1 MKKLRGALAAYHVS
15 FGDPKNHLDSGVGG
29 KRMKARTVVVLVTM
43 MALAFEGTFGGRKSL
58 AQEPSRAD
66 QSAETFPPDIN
77 LESRSRMPRTT
88 RDELTTEEDKQAYDH
103 LVALAPGFGQPP
115 VNGKFG
121 GTETRLLIPPV
132 ADAYRTAL
140 TYLWTKSELDQKYVD
155 LAIMV
160 AARETNGE
168 PEWVDWED
176 RAVKLNSRE
185 AIEIIRNKRDAK
197 GLGEKEQTLI
207 EFGREMFR
215 GPKVSSKT
223 FAHMERLFGKRGTL
237 AVALIMGYY
246 SNNSLLFRVYDQHLA
261 KGLKRPFPDVLA
273 MEAKEK

>member
-1 MKKLRGALAAYHVS
+1 
-15 FGDPKNHLDSGVGG
+15 
-29 KRMKARTVVVLVTM
+29 MKARTVVVLSM
-43 MALAFEGTFGGRKSL
+43 IMALPFEGTFDARKSL
-58 AQEPSRAD
+58 AQGPSPAD
-66 QSAETFPPDIN
+66 QSVEKFPADIN
-77 LESRSRMPRTT
+77 VESRSRMPRAT
-88 RDELTTEEDKQAYDH
+88 RDEFTSEEDKQAYDH
-103 LVALAPGFGQPP
+103 VVTLQPNFGKPP

-121 GTETRLLIPPV
+121 GTETRLHIPVV

-140 TYLWTKSELDQKYVD
+140 THLWTEKELDQKYVD

-185 AIEIIRNKRDAK
+185 AIEIIRNKQDTK

-207 EFGREMFR
+207 EFGREIFR
-215 GPKVSSKT
+215 DPKVSSKT
-223 FAHMERLFGKRGTL
+223 FADMERLFGRRGTL
-237 AVALIMGYY
+237 AIACIMGYY
-246 SNNSLLFRVYDQHLA
+246 ANNSLLFRVYDQHLA

-273 MEAKEK
+273 MEAKKQ